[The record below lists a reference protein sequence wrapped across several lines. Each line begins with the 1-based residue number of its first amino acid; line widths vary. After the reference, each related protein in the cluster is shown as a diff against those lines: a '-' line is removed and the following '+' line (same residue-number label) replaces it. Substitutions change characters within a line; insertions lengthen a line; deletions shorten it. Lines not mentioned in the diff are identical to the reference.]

1 MEVYQ
6 EVLQDKLK
14 NYHQNLGTIKC
25 KFALEEVSQGLL
37 RNEDRNLVTGLFQTL
52 PLIEELD
59 KSEQFKERT
68 NTVDKISPSNNNAS
82 NSSIAVSDKEKSG
95 DEDQLFIKQVS
106 PHTQIS
112 HTHADQPHSPHNFTD
127 QPEET
132 KACLQRCKRI
142 QESVQ

>member
-112 HTHADQPHSPHNFTD
+112 HTAPTTSQIN
-127 QPEET
+127 Q
-132 KACLQRCKRI
+132 KR
-142 QESVQ
+142 